1 MEAIGP
7 DVPDME
13 RVSVARIA
21 SASNHVRM
29 QNPVADTFVV
39 RS

>member
-21 SASNHVRM
+21 SASDHARIE
-29 QNPVADTFVV
+29 NPVAGTFIV